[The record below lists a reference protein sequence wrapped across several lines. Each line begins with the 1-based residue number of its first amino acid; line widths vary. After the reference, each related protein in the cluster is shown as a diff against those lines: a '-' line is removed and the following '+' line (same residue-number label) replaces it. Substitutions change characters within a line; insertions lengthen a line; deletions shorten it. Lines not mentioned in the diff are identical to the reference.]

1 MPDKNKIIHDLQ
13 YFERLDSSDKE
24 LIQKLDEVMVLLE
37 LSKIDTENIR
47 GIKLKLNEAL
57 DKKLS
62 RKDLITEIK
71 EVSLSSDMDKMA
83 QLDEL
88 EMLLNTHHLDS
99 KHAKRISFGHI
110 LLKAVKVLIGFTF
123 VTLGF
128 SMIIMPAPPY
138 FEMFTIFHF
147 TTDDGVTLMD
157 VISLIV
163 ILAGIYIVL
172 KSSLNTNSNE

>member
-99 KHAKRISFGHI
+99 KQAKGFTLRATLIRG
-110 LLKAVKVLIGFTF
+110 VKVMLGLMF
-123 VTLGF
+123 VVLGF
-128 SMIIMPAPPY
+128 SMIILPAPPY
-138 FEMFTIFHF
+138 FEMYVIFNFTP
-147 TTDDGVTLMD
+147 DDGVTLMD
-157 VISLIV
+157 VISLII
-163 ILAGIYIVL
+163 ILAGIYIIL
-172 KSSLNTNSNE
+172 TSIKPKQHE